1 MRVENDPELSLNA
14 RIDIIDVTNN
24 NYAVMQCFLE
34 YPKKTL
40 HNYLNIKYFFWNFL
54 CLTSIVSILKDS
66 GSARSFYILLCESS
80 FSKQSFTGLEKDSV
94 GF

>member
-34 YPKKTL
+34 YPKK
-40 HNYLNIKYFFWNFL
+40 NI
-54 CLTSIVSILKDS
+54 
-66 GSARSFYILLCESS
+66 A
-80 FSKQSFTGLEKDSV
+80 
-94 GF
+94 